1 MDLRVLQYFAT
12 VAELE
17 HIGRAAARLHIS
29 QSPLSRQIRQLEGE
43 LHLDL
48 FVRERQRIRLT
59 ESGKW
64 LLSHAQRLL
73 AHAEKIRGE
82 AEQRALG
89 KTGTLSVAFVS
100 GAIWSG
106 ILPKLLRRFQ
116 DECPGATLELR
127 SMRSTVQTEA
137 VESGRV
143 DLGFVWKPAASKVI
157 ESVLV
162 SEEPL
167 LLVVP
172 KSHALARKRIIAPR
186 DLDGA
191 RWILLGHS
199 ISLENRIQFLA
210 GCAKA
215 GFAPE
220 IVQEV
225 TEPNTLLGLVESGLG
240 VGVVGSSS
248 RGCAPRSIAFHALPW
263 LPLKSRLYMI
273 RPTQGRQPLAE
284 RFASYVSKMST
295 EIE

>member
-1 MDLRVLQYFAT
+1 
-12 VAELE
+12 
-17 HIGRAAARLHIS
+17 
-29 QSPLSRQIRQLEGE
+29 
-43 LHLDL
+43 
-48 FVRERQRIRLT
+48 LT

-64 LLSHAQRLL
+64 LLNHARKLL

-116 DECPGATLELR
+116 AECPDATLELR
-127 SMRSTVQTEA
+127 SMRSTVQMEA

-143 DLGFVWKPAASKVI
+143 DLGFVGRPAASSAI

-167 LLVVP
+167 VLAVP
-172 KSHALARKRIIAPR
+172 GGHPLARKRTIAPC

-199 ISLENRIQFLA
+199 ISPESRARFIA

-215 GFAPE
+215 GFAPQ

-225 TEPNTLLGLVESGLG
+225 TEPNTLLGLVESGFG
-240 VGVVGSSS
+240 VGVAGSSS
-248 RGCAPRSIAFHALPW
+248 RSCAPRSVKFHALPW
-263 LPLKSRLYMI
+263 LPLKSRMYMI

-284 RFASYVSKMST
+284 RFAAYVPKMHADFEKS
-295 EIE
+295 